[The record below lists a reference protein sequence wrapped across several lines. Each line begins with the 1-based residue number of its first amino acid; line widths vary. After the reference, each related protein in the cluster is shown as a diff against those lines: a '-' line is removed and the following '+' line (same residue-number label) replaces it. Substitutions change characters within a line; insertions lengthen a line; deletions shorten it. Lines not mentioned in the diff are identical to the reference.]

1 MQRVKC
7 AIFQQAHWLV
17 LCLRTSVLKVIK
29 TFKKKGQN
37 LNEDN
42 LEFCV
47 LRTWL
52 SNHQFWGTQNTA
64 GRYVG

>member
-29 TFKKKGQN
+29 TFKKKAKI
-37 LNEDN
+37 LMK
-42 LEFCV
+42 
-47 LRTWL
+47 T
-52 SNHQFWGTQNTA
+52 T
-64 GRYVG
+64 